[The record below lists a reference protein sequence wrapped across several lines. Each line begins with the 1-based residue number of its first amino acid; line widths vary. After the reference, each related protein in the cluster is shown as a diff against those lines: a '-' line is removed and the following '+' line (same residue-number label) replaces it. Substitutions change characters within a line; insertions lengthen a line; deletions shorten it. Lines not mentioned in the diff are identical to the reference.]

1 MHVLGLLICPN
12 SSFSMHSLA
21 YHKEHEHLIDKS
33 GTNEISS
40 MLPMSEASEKYTQ
53 YSITLLE

>member
-1 MHVLGLLICPN
+1 
-12 SSFSMHSLA
+12 MHSLA

-40 MLPMSEASEKYTQ
+40 MLPMSEASEKYTH
-53 YSITLLE
+53 YSIALLEWKKKC